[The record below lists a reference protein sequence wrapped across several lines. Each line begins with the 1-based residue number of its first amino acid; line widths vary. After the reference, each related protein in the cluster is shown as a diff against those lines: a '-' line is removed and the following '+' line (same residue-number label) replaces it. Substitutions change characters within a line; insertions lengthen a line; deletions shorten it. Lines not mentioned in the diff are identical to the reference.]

1 MDFKMLTIKEAAAAV
16 DGLTEY
22 RVRQLVIDGTLPS
35 VKAGRKYL
43 ICSNVLFDYL
53 QNPDKYEQPDSHAQK
68 IRLPYS
74 AESSA
79 ANSKRKTY
87 I

>member
-22 RVRQLVIDGTLPS
+22 RTRQLVINGILPS

-43 ICSNVLFDYL
+43 ICSTVLYDYL
-53 QNPDKYEQPDSHAQK
+53 QNPSKYERPYSSVQK
-68 IRLPYS
+68 IRPV
-74 AESSA
+74 
-79 ANSKRKTY
+79 
-87 I
+87 